1 MITSKSIEDVRQVPI
16 EEIIGKY
23 VELKRAGANYKGKSP
38 FAEERT
44 PSFIVSPAKQI
55 FKCFSTGQGG
65 DAIKFI
71 MLHLGLS
78 FIDAVKE
85 IAKNHNVFL
94 EQEQLSEEEIRSMK
108 QKDIFLQV
116 NEDAAREFQVCLT
129 RLPEDHWAK
138 VMIKSRGI
146 DQDAIIDWQI
156 GYAPGNLISDKV
168 VKNATLAQAKEL
180 GLVRTKDGR
189 NYDFFFN
196 RLIFPIHNRSG
207 RVIGFSGRSSNDPE
221 DQKYGKYVNS
231 PDSKTYNKSTVLFGL
246 HLAARHIGKLRKV
259 ILVEGNVDVIAL
271 HQIDVNNVVATCG
284 TALTEIQAK
293 MLARLADEII
303 LFRDGDAAGIRALHK
318 DIDILLPTNKKI
330 SVVLCPDGEDPD
342 SLAKKLM
349 AQKTVDPDINPV
361 QNFILKNTQDAVL
374 WKAKCFKEEAGDSP
388 QDKADALNTMVDSL
402 MLIGN
407 EITRNA
413 YIKAVASTF
422 KETSRQIKNAIKQK
436 LSEANARAAKTN
448 SSIDG
453 DLLNGLPQ
461 GANIDE
467 YLEKGYLTVGNNFWI
482 RTNER
487 WKKASNF
494 KLTPLFHV
502 EGNKDTVR
510 IFDCVNE
517 KNVKSLIELESNV
530 LLNQN
535 LNQNRLLD
543 YDYYMWATDLPSNF
557 FKLIMAR
564 LTKECIKVKPFD
576 YFGWQSKGFWAY
588 ANGVFHDGQFTEVN
602 KYGIITVEGL
612 EEIDSDYYNNTPN
625 YYSPA
630 FNITNR
636 FKEDN
641 QDLYKNDRDYIY
653 RESAIRFDE
662 WMALYSRVYPHLTG
676 IGIAFV
682 ISTCFRDFIGNRYN
696 AFPHLFF
703 TGEKESGKTA
713 AALSLASIFTYGQK
727 ALDLNTSTMVGFSRR
742 LERGKN
748 TISVLEEYNDTTTDL
763 KMKQAMKGAYDF
775 RGREIGMMTND
786 NRTKSSNVYSS
797 LVILSQFVSSWDDN
811 SLTSR
816 SSVHHFTKI
825 DKFTD
830 EQIDAYEQLKKYESE
845 GITSL
850 VLEIVDHRQLIEQ
863 HFHEEFNKNTRKF
876 KAAIGQD
883 YKDRVLMNF
892 NILYTPVSILYKKFA
907 FPFKLKDFFQECCDR
922 IVENTDLITSTE
934 GIAEFWSALQE
945 IFNNN
950 DLKEGIHY
958 DLDTPAS
965 VGIMK
970 RKGETEQWTNSR
982 GDRVLYLK
990 FNDVHGKYL
999 DIVSRREGVDPIG
1012 KQTLINYFKGK
1023 KYFIG
1028 LVQSRRW
1035 TVKNE
1040 GGHVIQSHTTSAYAF
1055 NYNMLRNMIN
1065 FEKDDRTRE
1074 ERRLEAIH
1082 DNPMVPDDGEMAE
1095 GNVEDLFTAKNAG

>member
-1 MITSKSIEDVRQVPI
+1 MITSKSIDDVRHVPI
-16 EEIIGKY
+16 GEVIGKY
-23 VELKRAGANYKGKSP
+23 VELKRSGANYKGLSP
-38 FAEERT
+38 FQNERT
-44 PSFIVSPAKQI
+44 PSFMVSPVKQI
-55 FKCFSTGQGG
+55 FKCFSTGASG
-65 DAIKFI
+65 DGIKFI

-78 FIDAVKE
+78 FIDAVKQ
-85 IAKNHNVFL
+85 IADAHGVFL
-94 EQEQLSEEEIRSMK
+94 EHEQLTEEEIRSVK
-108 QKDIFLQV
+108 ERDLFLDT
-116 NEDAAREFQVCLT
+116 NEAACKEFQIALSQ
-129 RLPEDHWAK
+129 LPMDHWAK
-138 VMIKSRGI
+138 KMLADRGL
-146 DQDAIIDWQI
+146 DQDAIIEWQI
-156 GYAPGNLISDKV
+156 GFAPGNLIANWAT
-168 VKNATLAQAKEL
+168 KNAKLAPAKQL
-180 GLVRTKDGR
+180 GLVRTKDNR

-196 RLIFPIHNRSG
+196 RIMFPIHNKMG
-207 RVIGFSGRSSNDPE
+207 RVIAFSGRSSNKEADL
-221 DQKYGKYVNS
+221 KYGKYVNS
-231 PDSKTYNKSTVLFGL
+231 PDSATYNKSHVLFGL
-246 HLAARHIGKLRKV
+246 HLAASAISKKRQA
-259 ILVEGNVDVIAL
+259 ILVEGNVDAIAL
-271 HQIDVNNVVATCG
+271 HQLNITHSVASCG
-284 TALTEIQAK
+284 TALTEHQAK
-293 MLARLADEII
+293 TLTRLADETI
-303 LFRDGDAAGIRALHK
+303 LFRDGDKAGIRAVHR
-318 DIDILLPTNKKI
+318 DIDVLLPFHKKI
-330 SVVLCPDGEDPD
+330 TVVICPEGHDPD
-342 SLAKKLM
+342 SFSKQLM
-349 AQKTVDPDINPV
+349 AQQEIKSGEMNPV
-361 QNFILKNTQDAVL
+361 ERYIEDNKQDALL
-374 WKAKCFKEEAGDSP
+374 WRAQTLFAECGDDP
-388 QDKADALNTMVDSL
+388 NARATAINEILDSL

-407 EITRNA
+407 EMLRNT
-413 YIKAVASTF
+413 YIKSVAPIF
-422 KETSRQIKNAIKQK
+422 KETAASFKKAIKYRI
-436 LSEANARAAKTN
+436 SEANAKAANRNKEV
-448 SSIDG
+448 DG

-461 GANIDE
+461 GANVDE
-467 YLEKGYLTVGNNFWI
+467 YLEKGFLTVGNNFWV
-482 RTNER
+482 RDNDR

-517 KNVKSLIELESNV
+517 SNVKSLIELESNV
-530 LLNQN
+530 LLNQS

-543 YDYYMWATDLPSNF
+543 YDYYMWDTKLSGNH

-588 ANGVFHDGQFTEVN
+588 ANGVFHEGTFTEVN
-602 KYGIITVEGL
+602 KYGIINVEGL

-653 RESAIRFDE
+653 KQSPIDFNQ
-662 WMALYSRVYPHLTG
+662 WMDLYGKVYPHLKA

-682 ISTCFRDFIGNRYN
+682 IATCFRDFIGNRYN

-703 TGEKESGKTA
+703 TGEKESGKTTA
-713 AALSLASIFTYGQK
+713 AISLSSIFTYKQK

-748 TISVLEEYNDTTTDL
+748 TVSVLEEYNDTTTDL

-797 LVILSQFVSSWDDN
+797 LIILSQFVSSWDDN

-816 SSVHHFTKI
+816 SSVHHFTKT
-825 DKFTD
+825 DKFTE
-830 EQIDAYEQLKKYESE
+830 EQIQAYDQLKKYEEE
-845 GITSL
+845 GLTSL
-850 VLEIVDHRQLIEQ
+850 VLDVVDNRKLIEE
-863 HFHEEFNKNTRKF
+863 HFHEEYNKNARRF
-876 KAAIGQD
+876 KEQIGQD

-892 NILYTPVSILYKKFA
+892 NIMYTPVSILAKKFK
-907 FPFKLKDFFQECCDR
+907 FPFTMAEFFEECCDR
-922 IVENTDLITSTE
+922 IIENTDLITSTE

-945 IFNNN
+945 IFNNG
-950 DLKEGIHY
+950 DLKEGVHY
-958 DLDTPAS
+958 DLDCPAS
-965 VGIMK
+965 VSFLK
-970 RKGETEQWTNSR
+970 RKGESEQWANSK

-990 FNDVHGKYL
+990 FNDIHGKYL

-1035 TVKNE
+1035 TVRSE
-1040 GGHVIQSHTTSAYAF
+1040 SGQVLSSHTTSAYAY

-1065 FEKDDRTRE
+1065 LEKDDRTAD
-1074 ERRLEAIH
+1074 ERREDAMSDSPFIPDGGAN
-1082 DNPMVPDDGEMAE
+1082 DNDM
-1095 GNVEDLFTAKNAG
+1095 EDLFGKKD